1 MSRRSSKN
9 DGGTDASVTIA
20 RVRLREFS
28 RSLPMSLLKAR
39 EAVMAHFRRSLQHF
53 GITEQQW
60 RVLRALTSIETI
72 EVTALAKATFLLPP
86 SLSRILKDLEVRGL
100 IHRRTP
106 REDMRRGLI
115 SISERGRALIDQ
127 AGIHSEAIYV
137 EITSRFGKER
147 LTKLQETLRELEL
160 AMAEPIN
167 LASLPPP
174 LRESASPPPPPEV
187 EDL

>member
-1 MSRRSSKN
+1 
-9 DGGTDASVTIA
+9 
-20 RVRLREFS
+20 
-28 RSLPMSLLKAR
+28 
-39 EAVMAHFRRSLQHF
+39 
-53 GITEQQW
+53 
-60 RVLRALTSIETI
+60 
-72 EVTALAKATFLLPP
+72 
-86 SLSRILKDLEVRGL
+86 
-100 IHRRTP
+100 
-106 REDMRRGLI
+106 MRRGLI

-167 LASLPPP
+167 LANLPPP
-174 LRESASPPPPPEV
+174 PRESASPLPPPEV

>member
-1 MSRRSSKN
+1 MSRRSNKN
-9 DGGTDASVTIA
+9 DGGTDASVTIG

-39 EAVMAHFRRSLQHF
+39 EAVMAHFRHSLQHF

-115 SISERGRALIDQ
+115 SISERGRALIEQ

-167 LASLPPP
+167 LANLPPP
-174 LRESASPPPPPEV
+174 LRESASPPPPPEAK
-187 EDL
+187 EL